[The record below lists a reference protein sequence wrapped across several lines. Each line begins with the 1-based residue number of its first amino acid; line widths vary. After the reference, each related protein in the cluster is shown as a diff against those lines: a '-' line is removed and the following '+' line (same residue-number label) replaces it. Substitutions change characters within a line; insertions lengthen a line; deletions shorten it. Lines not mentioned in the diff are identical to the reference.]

1 MVISGYDFNNKKT
14 ELCCFI
20 LIMNEKEFTF
30 YNIFKVLL
38 AKYHFNPK
46 NIMCDFRT
54 SQIKA
59 AKKIFP
65 HANIH
70 CCFFHYSQALW
81 NNMKKYN
88 LSGEG
93 TYAQNAELLFNLQI
107 LCFIKKEKVEYL
119 FEKITK
125 KYKQNLFKKF
135 FIYFK
140 RTWLGKT
147 IPIPLWNY
155 SDLIEEEENSISNI
169 KFHYTNN
176 ICENIN
182 RFLNINLKKAK
193 CSSIFFKESILNVMD
208 QFNNKTNNDISEKS
222 KSELIKFYLK
232 RKNNITLLSN
242 DEIKDLNKKFD
253 EINFSGA
260 IPI

>member
-1 MVISGYDFNNKKT
+1 
-14 ELCCFI
+14 
-20 LIMNEKEFTF
+20 MNEKEFTF

-59 AKKIFP
+59 VKKIFP
-65 HANIH
+65 HTNIH

-88 LSGEG
+88 LCGEG
-93 TYAQNAELLFNLQI
+93 TYTRNAELLFNLQI

-119 FEKITK
+119 SEKITK
-125 KYKQNLFKKF
+125 KYRQNLFKKF
-135 FIYFK
+135 FICFK

-155 SDLIEEEENSISNI
+155 SDLIEEENYISNI

-182 RFLNINLKKAK
+182 RYLNINLKKAK
-193 CSSIFFKESILNVMD
+193 CSSILFKENYKCNGSI
-208 QFNNKTNNDISEKS
+208 
-222 KSELIKFYLK
+222 
-232 RKNNITLLSN
+232 
-242 DEIKDLNKKFD
+242 
-253 EINFSGA
+253 
-260 IPI
+260 